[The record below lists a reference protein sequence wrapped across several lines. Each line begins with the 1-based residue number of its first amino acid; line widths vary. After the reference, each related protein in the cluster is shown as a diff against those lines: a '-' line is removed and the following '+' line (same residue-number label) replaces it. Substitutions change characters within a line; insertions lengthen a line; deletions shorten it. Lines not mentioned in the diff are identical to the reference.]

1 LAFVSVIDH
10 LLLWVKR
17 DSGWKHHG
25 NGAKL
30 IKSFAFVKGLKVFE
44 TIFVAVCQNIL
55 LLLGKKSV
63 IDGGNVC

>member
-44 TIFVAVCQNIL
+44 TIFAAVCQNISQSL
-55 LLLGKKSV
+55 EKETV
-63 IDGGNVC
+63 IM